1 MNNFE
6 KKDIEDSNS
15 WPFVEA
21 KNYYEKGKLKL
32 RKREK

>member
-21 KNYYEKGKLKL
+21 KKIIT
-32 RKREK
+32 RKKTRN